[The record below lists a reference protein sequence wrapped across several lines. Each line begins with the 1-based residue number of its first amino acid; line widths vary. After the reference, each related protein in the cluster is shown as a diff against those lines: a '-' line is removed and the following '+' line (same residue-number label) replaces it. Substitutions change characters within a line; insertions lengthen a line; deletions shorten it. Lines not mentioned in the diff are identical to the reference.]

1 MSKGICATVAFVLL
15 FYVSAAAAEFAL
27 TSSTGGVLKE
37 VNDTAYLECA
47 VSERWQTCLWSRDS
61 DGEQFVWADSDIA
74 RKRCL

>member
-1 MSKGICATVAFVLL
+1 MIKVIYGILL
-15 FYVSAAAAEFAL
+15 FIATTDVVMAEFLL

-37 VNDTAYLECA
+37 VNDTTYLECA